1 MNAVARR
8 ILIVD
13 DNHELAE
20 NLAELL
26 EDEGHSTTTA
36 NSGERAIDISG
47 ALDFDL
53 LLSDVRMSGINGVEL
68 AMRLR
73 VCRPQLCC
81 LLMTAY
87 SSAALCREAK
97 RAGVAAILD
106 KPLDL
111 DELLCR
117 VTCC

>member
-13 DNHELAE
+13 DNQELAE

-26 EDEGHSTTTA
+26 EDEGHTTTTA
-36 NSGERAIDISG
+36 DSGERAIDISG
-47 ALDFDL
+47 GLDFDL
-53 LLSDVRMSGINGVEL
+53 LLSDVRMPGINGVEL
-68 AMRLR
+68 VIRLR
-73 VCRPQLCC
+73 VYRPRLCC
-81 LLMTAY
+81 LLMSAY
-87 SSAALCREAK
+87 SSEELRREAK
-97 RAGVAAILD
+97 SAGVAAILD

>member
-13 DNHELAE
+13 DNIELAE
-20 NLAELL
+20 NLAEFL
-26 EDEGHSTTTA
+26 EEEGHRTTTA
-36 NSGERAIDISG
+36 SSAERAIDISG
-47 ALDFDL
+47 AHDFDL
-53 LLSDVRMSGINGVEL
+53 LLSDVRMPGINGVEL
-68 AMRLR
+68 VTHLR

-87 SSAALCREAK
+87 SSEELLREA
-97 RAGVAAILD
+97 RSVGVAAILD

-111 DELLCR
+111 DKLLSR
-117 VTCC
+117 VTGC